1 MEVLLRLSGG
11 LTGEAIVPVKIASL
25 FRKVR
30 HLIARLAAHIRAV
43 KEFIEDVRHM
53 EDLLDEYDVAL
64 VPKPTC
70 VPRLQA
76 DGHTNLR
83 GILRRMMRS
92 EDMRFPVLFEYL
104 SDLDEQTG
112 LERQVQERF
121 DPGKTPPCVHAEIQM
136 LHHFYDSG
144 RKFFA
149 DDNYIA
155 TSKPACFTC
164 KSYFRHHPANYVEP
178 DSHEKVYPNWG
189 PIRLAQRPTRDDPS
203 WIEHRKVVQNV
214 ISDLAREV
222 LNEIER
228 RRRPPSH
235 QDHPDTTTG
244 LTASSCALSDYSL
257 DSSDFSDSQN
267 ENLSGSNELECETDS
282 DSTGGA
288 EI

>member
-11 LTGEAIVPVKIASL
+11 LTGDAIVPVKIASL

-30 HLIARLAAHIRAV
+30 HLIARLAAQIRAV
-43 KEFIEDVRHM
+43 KEFIEDVCHM
-53 EDLLDEYDVAL
+53 EDLLDAYEVAV
-64 VPKPTC
+64 VPKPAC

-83 GILRRMMRS
+83 GILRRMLRS
-92 EDMRFPVLFEYL
+92 EDMRFSVLFEYL

-112 LERQVQERF
+112 LERQVKERF
-121 DPGKTPPCVHAEIQM
+121 DSGKPPPCVHAEIQM

-144 RKFFA
+144 RAFFA

-155 TSKPACFTC
+155 TSKPACFPC

-189 PIRLAQRPTRDDPS
+189 PIRLAQGPKRKDEPT
-203 WIEHRKVVQNV
+203 WIEHRKVVQDV
-214 ISDLAREV
+214 INDLASEV

-228 RRRPPSH
+228 RRRLPH
-235 QDHPDTTTG
+235 YQDHPDTMTG
-244 LTASSCALSDYSL
+244 LTGSSCILSH
-257 DSSDFSDSQN
+257 DSSDSSDSQN
-267 ENLSGSNELECETDS
+267 ENSSGSNEIESETDS